1 MMLYEVG
8 DLFIDIRGKEHRR
21 FVITEVIIDGVEPV
35 YYRIYISPDDKEDV
49 WEQSWIKRYLDKHVF
64 LHYPMVK

>member
-1 MMLYEVG
+1 MLYEVG
-8 DLFIDIRGKEHRR
+8 DLLIDIRGKEHRR
-21 FVITEVIIDGVEPV
+21 FVITEIIIDGVEPV

-49 WEQSWIKRYLDKHVF
+49 WAEGMIKLYLDKHVF